1 MKPKNEGVRPNQKD
15 VAHVTLIYGLQVS
28 GALRLTGVGD

>member
-1 MKPKNEGVRPNQKD
+1 MKLNNEGLRSIRKD
-15 VAHVTLIYGLQVS
+15 WAHVTLIYGLQVA

>member
-1 MKPKNEGVRPNQKD
+1 MKPKNEGMRSIRND
-15 VAHVTLIYGLQVS
+15 RAHVTLIYGLQVA

>member
-1 MKPKNEGVRPNQKD
+1 MKPKNEGMRSIRKD
-15 VAHVTLIYGLQVS
+15 WSHVTLIYGLQVA

>member
-1 MKPKNEGVRPNQKD
+1 MMLENEGMR
-15 VAHVTLIYGLQVS
+15 ATRSEGTHVTLIYGLQVA

>member
-15 VAHVTLIYGLQVS
+15 EAHVTLIYGLQVA